1 MPTIREMEEREVVV
15 NLLKQIV
22 ALLETQQNT
31 MNLIIDILQKE
42 AE

>member
-31 MNLIIDILQKE
+31 MNLIIGLLKKAIE
-42 AE
+42 